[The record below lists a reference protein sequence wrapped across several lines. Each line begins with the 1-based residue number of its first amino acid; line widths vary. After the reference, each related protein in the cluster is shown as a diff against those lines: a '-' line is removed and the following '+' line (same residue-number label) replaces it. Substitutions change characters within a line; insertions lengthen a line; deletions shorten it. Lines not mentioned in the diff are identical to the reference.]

1 MTLRGVVSD
10 AFRHDEKVS
19 RRKKGRGLERGRM
32 PNFELSRA
40 VDATSLDV
48 RSATVRVMDN
58 TGVSAAEL
66 RNIGLFGALSDD
78 VLSVLEGM
86 LSVVVPQNGEVIF
99 REGDEAN
106 AMYVVLGGEM
116 EVTKSSRNGVD
127 ARVAVLG
134 PGDWFGEMSIVDI
147 QPRSATVRAVA
158 PGRLVRISAAD
169 LDALYRHD
177 VRSYAIV
184 VLNLARELSR
194 RLRVADGI
202 LADLIANVMD
212 SYIAKPRA

>member
-1 MTLRGVVSD
+1 MADD
-10 AFRHDEKVS
+10 AK
-19 RRKKGRGLERGRM
+19 
-32 PNFELSRA
+32 LSP
-40 VDATSLDV
+40 L
-48 RSATVRVMDN
+48 
-58 TGVSAAEL
+58 EL

-78 VLSVLEGM
+78 VLTFLVGM
-86 LSVVVPQNGEVIF
+86 LTVVEPAVGETIF
-99 REGDEAN
+99 RENDEPT
-106 AMYVVLGGEM
+106 AMYVVLAGEM
-116 EVTKSSRNGVD
+116 EVTKKSRGGVD

-147 QPRSATVRAVA
+147 QPRSATVRALA
-158 PGRLVRISAAD
+158 PGRLIRVSASD

-177 VRSYAIV
+177 VRSYAII

-212 SYIAKPRA
+212 SYLGKRAGS

>member
-1 MTLRGVVSD
+1 MADLAEIAVSD
-10 AFRHDEKVS
+10 
-19 RRKKGRGLERGRM
+19 
-32 PNFELSRA
+32 
-40 VDATSLDV
+40 
-48 RSATVRVMDN
+48 
-58 TGVSAAEL
+58 L

-78 VLSVLEGM
+78 VLAFLAGM
-86 LSVVVPQNGEVIF
+86 LTVVTPQAGEAIF
-99 REGDEAN
+99 REGDDAN

-116 EVTKSSRNGVD
+116 EVTKKSRAAVD

-147 QPRSATVRAVA
+147 QPRSATVRALA
-158 PGRLVRISAAD
+158 PGRLIRFTASD

-177 VRSYAIV
+177 VRSYAII

-202 LADLIANVMD
+202 LADLIANVVE
-212 SYIAKPRA
+212 SYIAKRPSAG